1 MSPWQVEFVT
11 SAPPL
16 QTCGF
21 PPAKRFRAPL
31 NSGLLTDGEGEVFFP
46 MTGAANSTIEQLN
59 ASLLSYNTF
68 PAGMQGARQELFSVS
83 SLSNLLSETT
93 QTCAYNSFGNNVV
106 PKLKTVSTELN
117 IGSSQS
123 DNLSP
128 DSQSSVRSFGT
139 ELVGN
144 QYCNPTKVGK
154 NTFQL
159 FGQIINVPLPVENG
173 FDDVGCTEGNGI
185 KGYNDTEGMNNS
197 PNLSFTKLL
206 QRIDVQCSRASAIEA
221 CHL

>member
-1 MSPWQVEFVT
+1 MSPWQVEFVAST
-11 SAPPL
+11 PPL
-16 QTCGF
+16 QTSGY
-21 PPAKRFRAPL
+21 PPAKRFRAL

-46 MTGAANSTIEQLN
+46 MSGAATSTIEQLN

-68 PAGMQGARQELFSVS
+68 PAGMQGARQFSVS

-93 QTCAYNSFGNNVV
+93 QMCNYNYFGNNVV
-106 PKLKTVSTELN
+106 PKLKRVSTELN

-123 DNLSP
+123 ENLSP

-154 NTFQL
+154 SSIQL
-159 FGQIINVPLPVENG
+159 FGQIIHAPVENG
-173 FDDVGCTEGNGI
+173 FGDVGCPEGTGGKDYNETEDMKSSNVS
-185 KGYNDTEGMNNS
+185 Y
-197 PNLSFTKLL
+197 TKLL
-206 QRIDVQCSRASAIEA
+206 QRVDVQCQRASAIEA
-221 CHL
+221 CYL